1 MLSKELDRRFA
12 KAIDLAFKK
21 SHEFVTLEH
30 LLFCLVESPLII
42 EILEKLGTTP
52 TEIKTELDVYI
63 KKNPIYTDDQKKDF
77 GGPEGWKPGLS
88 AALHRVFERA
98 ALQIQAAG
106 KNEVNEGH
114 VLVSLFEEKKSFAAY
129 VLQKCN
135 VRQFDVISIISHDL
149 STGSVKGLTDEE
161 IEAKSP
167 NGKTS
172 ALDEYALNLNDY
184 VLSGKKDPLIGRQD
198 LVLKMIQTLG
208 RRTKNNPLLIGDSG
222 VGKTA
227 IAEGLAEKIVQ
238 GDVPD
243 FLKDKLIYSVDL
255 GSLLAGAKYRG
266 DFEGRLKNIL
276 KEVKSRKNV
285 ILFIDEIHTIVG
297 AGAIS
302 GGSMDASN
310 LLKPALTKGEVS
322 CIGATTFQEYRQ
334 HFEKDKAL
342 TRRFQRLD
350 VSEPTLEDT
359 LLIIKGIKKK
369 YEDFHGLSYTDE
381 SLKACVDLSQKY
393 LVNTK
398 LPDKAID
405 LLDEV
410 GSTVKLNNKLK
421 NKLNKLQNTQNEAT
435 PVNNTTTEVLTV
447 EAKDVMEVVSRL
459 SGVPALEM
467 SHDDLKSLK
476 DLDKKL
482 KAVVFGQDE
491 SIDVLVRSIKFA
503 RSGLDNKEKPWG
515 SFLFAGP
522 TGVGKT
528 EVCKQLARI
537 LGVHFHRFDMSEYM
551 EKHAISRL
559 VGAPPGYVGYEQGGQ
574 LTEQIQKNP
583 YSLVL
588 LDEIEKAHPDIYN
601 ILLQVMD
608 GGRLTDGNG
617 RTVDF
622 KNTIVVLTTN
632 AGAADVAKGTI
643 GLSASDRRG
652 VSADAIKKT
661 FSPEFINRLD
671 QVVYFN
677 SLTPDLI
684 LKVVEKFLSDLR
696 LTLAHKKVDLNY
708 TDDVVQY
715 IADKGFDPVYGAR
728 PITRKIDQLIKS
740 QLVDELLFGKLKDGG
755 RVTVSL
761 EQDVLKFKFKPGL
774 TTHQAKEKE
783 VKVEEKES
791 IKT

>member
-1 MLSKELDRRFA
+1 MLSKELDKRFG
-12 KAIDLAFKK
+12 KAIDLACKK
-21 SHEFVTLEH
+21 NHEFVTLEH
-30 LLFCLVESPLII
+30 FLFCLVEAPIII
-42 EILEKLGTTP
+42 EILEKLGATP
-52 TEIKTELDVYI
+52 TELKNELSIYLA
-63 KKNPIYTDDQKKDF
+63 KNPVLTDEQKKAF
-77 GGPEGWKPGLS
+77 GGIENWKPDLS
-88 AALHRVFERA
+88 PSLHRVFERA

-106 KNEVNEGH
+106 KNEINEGH
-114 VLVSLFEEKKSFAAY
+114 VLVSIFEEKKSFATY
-129 VLQKCN
+129 CLEKCN
-135 VRQFDVISIISHDL
+135 VRQFDVISIISHEL
-149 STGSVKGLTDEE
+149 NSGPAKGLEDDDQGSQTSSP
-161 IEAKSP
+161 KS
-167 NGKTS
+167 S
-172 ALDEYALNLNDY
+172 ALDDFALNLNEY
-184 VLSGKKDPLIGRQD
+184 VLSGKKDPLIGRND
-198 LVLKMIQTLG
+198 LLKKMIQTLG

-243 FLKDKLIYSVDL
+243 FLKDKIIYSVDL
-255 GSLLAGAKYRG
+255 GSLLAGAKFRG

-276 KEVKSRKNV
+276 KEVKLRKNV

-297 AGAIS
+297 AGSTS

-334 HFEKDKAL
+334 HFEKDRAL

-350 VSEPTLEDT
+350 VSEPTQEDT
-359 LLIIKGIKKK
+359 LQIIRGLKKK
-369 YEDFHGLSYTDE
+369 YEEFHNVIYSEE
-381 SLKACVDLSQKY
+381 SLKSCVDLSQKY
-393 LVNTK
+393 LLNSK

-410 GSTVKLNNKLK
+410 GSTVKLREESK
-421 NKLNKLQNTQNEAT
+421 AGS
-435 PVNNTTTEVLTV
+435 PAPV

-459 SGVPALEM
+459 SGVPTVEM
-467 SHDDLKSLK
+467 SHDDLKGLK

-491 SIDVLVRSIKFA
+491 AIDVLVRSIKFA
-503 RSGLDNKEKPWG
+503 RSGLDHKEKPWG

-537 LGVHFHRFDMSEYM
+537 LGVHFQRFDMSEYM
-551 EKHAISRL
+551 EKHSISRL

-574 LTEQIQKNP
+574 LTEQVQKNP
-583 YSLVL
+583 YSLIL

-601 ILLQVMD
+601 ILLQIMD

-622 KNTIVVLTTN
+622 KNSLVVLTTN
-632 AGAADVAKGTI
+632 AGAVDVAKGTI
-643 GLSASDRRG
+643 GLFKSDRSG
-652 VSADAIKKT
+652 ISADAIKKT

-677 SLTPDLI
+677 SLTLDLI

-696 LTLAHKKVDLNY
+696 LTLAHKKVDLSY
-708 TDDVVQY
+708 TDEVVKY
-715 IADKGFDPVYGAR
+715 LADKGFDPVYGAR
-728 PITRKIDQLIKS
+728 PIARKIDQLIKT

-755 RVTVSL
+755 KVNVIFDSTGDR
-761 EQDVLKFKFKPGL
+761 LKFDFKAAQIKSK
-774 TTHQAKEKE
+774 TT
-783 VKVEEKES
+783 VKV
-791 IKT
+791 

>member
-1 MLSKELDRRFA
+1 MLSKELDKRLG

-30 LLFCLVESPLII
+30 FLFCLVEAPLVV
-42 EILEKLGTTP
+42 EILEKLGATP
-52 TEIKTELDVYI
+52 TEVKKELEVYI
-63 KKNPIYTDDQKKDF
+63 NRNPIYTEEQKKDF
-77 GGPEGWKPGLS
+77 GGVENWKPDLS
-88 AALHRVFERA
+88 ASMHRVFERA
-98 ALQIQAAG
+98 ALQIQGAG
-106 KNEVNEGH
+106 KNEIHEGH
-114 VLVSLFEEKKSFAAY
+114 ILVALFEEKKSFATY
-129 VLQKCN
+129 CLEKCN

-149 STGSVKGLTDEE
+149 SSGPVKGLTDADSNTSSKGG
-161 IEAKSP
+161 AKS
-167 NGKTS
+167 S
-172 ALDEYALNLNDY
+172 ALEDFGLNLNEY
-184 VLSGKKDPLIGRQD
+184 VATGKKDPLIGRED
-198 LVLKMIQTLG
+198 LIQKMIQTLG

-227 IAEGLAEKIVQ
+227 VAEGLAEKIVQ
-238 GDVPD
+238 GEVPD
-243 FLKDKLIYSVDL
+243 FLKDKIIYSVDL

-276 KEVKSRKNV
+276 KEVKERGNI

-297 AGAIS
+297 AGSTS

-322 CIGATTFQEYRQ
+322 CIGATTFQEFRQ

-350 VSEPTLEDT
+350 VSEPSVEDS
-359 LLIIKGIKKK
+359 LQIIRGIKKK
-369 YEDFHGLSYTDE
+369 YEDFHGVTYSEE

-393 LVNTK
+393 LINTK

-405 LLDEV
+405 LMDEV
-410 GSTVKLNNKLK
+410 GSTVKLKRPNAVIE
-421 NKLNKLQNTQNEAT
+421 T
-435 PVNNTTTEVLTV
+435 
-447 EAKDVMEVVSRL
+447 KDVMEVVSRL
-459 SGVPALEM
+459 SGVPNVEV
-467 SHDDLKSLK
+467 SNDDLKGLK

-482 KAVVFGQDE
+482 RAVVFGQDE
-491 SIDVLVRSIKFA
+491 AIDVLVRAIKFA
-503 RSGLDNKEKPWG
+503 RSGLDQKEKPWG

-551 EKHAISRL
+551 EKHSISRL

-574 LTEQIQKNP
+574 LTEQVQKNP
-583 YSLVL
+583 YSLIL
-588 LDEIEKAHPDIYN
+588 LDEIEKAHTDIYN

-622 KNTIVVLTTN
+622 KNTLIVLTTN
-632 AGAADVAKGTI
+632 AGAVDVAKGTI
-643 GLSASDRRG
+643 GLSTTNRSG

-677 SLTPDLI
+677 SLTLDLI

-696 LTLAHKKVDLNY
+696 MTLAHKKVDLNY
-708 TDDVVQY
+708 SEDVVKY
-715 IADKGFDPVYGAR
+715 LADKGFDPVYGAR
-728 PITRKIDQLIKS
+728 PIARKIDQLIKS

-755 RVTVSL
+755 KVNVTL
-761 EQDVLKFKFKPGL
+761 DQDKLKFEFK
-774 TTHQAKEKE
+774 TTP
-783 VKVEEKES
+783 VKPKDTVKA
-791 IKT
+791 

>member
-1 MLSKELDRRFA
+1 MLSKELDKRFG
-12 KAIDLAFKK
+12 KAIDLACKK
-21 SHEFVTLEH
+21 NHEFVTLEH
-30 LLFCLVESPLII
+30 FLFCLVEAPLLV
-42 EILEKLGTTP
+42 EILEKLGTSP
-52 TEIKTELDVYI
+52 SEIKKELEPYI
-63 KKNPIYTDDQKKDF
+63 NKNPVFTDEQKKDF
-77 GGPEGWKPGLS
+77 GGVESWKPDLS
-88 AALHRVFERA
+88 TSLHRVFERA

-106 KNEVNEGH
+106 KNEINEGH
-114 VLVSLFEEKKSFAAY
+114 VLVSIFEEKKSFATFC
-129 VLQKCN
+129 LEKCN

-149 STGSVKGLTDEE
+149 SAGPVKGLTDDDAET
-161 IEAKSP
+161 
-167 NGKTS
+167 KTSGSKAS
-172 ALDEYALNLNDY
+172 ALDDFALNLNEY
-184 VLSGKKDPLIGRQD
+184 VLSGKKDPLIGRND
-198 LVLKMIQTLG
+198 LLQKMIQTLG

-238 GDVPD
+238 GEVPE
-243 FLKDKLIYSVDL
+243 FLKDKIIYSVDL

-276 KEVKSRKNV
+276 KEVKARKNV

-297 AGAIS
+297 AGSTS

-350 VSEPTLEDT
+350 VTEPTLEDT
-359 LLIIKGIKKK
+359 MLIIKGLKKK
-369 YEDFHGLSYTDE
+369 YEDFHGVIYSEE
-381 SLKACVDLSQKY
+381 SLKSCVDLSQKY
-393 LVNTK
+393 LMNSK

-410 GSTVKLNNKLK
+410 GSTVKLREVKK
-421 NKLNKLQNTQNEAT
+421 KG
-435 PVNNTTTEVLTV
+435 PVTV

-459 SGVPALEM
+459 SGVPAIEM
-467 SHDDLKSLK
+467 SHDDLKGLK

-482 KAVVFGQDE
+482 KAVVFGQE
-491 SIDVLVRSIKFA
+491 EAIDVLVRSIKFA
-503 RSGLDNKEKPWG
+503 RSGLDQKEKPWG

-537 LGVHFHRFDMSEYM
+537 LGVHFQRYDMSEYM

-574 LTEQIQKNP
+574 LTEQVQKNP
-583 YSLVL
+583 YSLIL

-622 KNTIVVLTTN
+622 KNTLLVLTTN
-632 AGAADVAKGTI
+632 AGAVDVAKGTI
-643 GLSASDRRG
+643 GLFKGDRSG
-652 VSADAIKKT
+652 VSSEAIKKT
-661 FSPEFINRLD
+661 FAPEFINRLD

-677 SLTPDLI
+677 SLTLDLI

-708 TDDVVQY
+708 TDEVVRY
-715 IADKGFDPVYGAR
+715 LADKGFDSVYGAR
-728 PITRKIDQLIKS
+728 PIARKIDQLIKS
-740 QLVDELLFGKLKDGG
+740 QLVDELLFGKLKEGG
-755 RVTVSL
+755 RVNISF
-761 EQDVLKFKFKPGL
+761 EQEKLKFEFKPVQSKL
-774 TTHQAKEKE
+774 KEA
-783 VKVEEKES
+783 VKA
-791 IKT
+791 